1 MLSPAM
7 KSDLNSLHP
16 RVAVAAGVLLAALAA
31 LTGCGSGKKTAVP
44 LRTAGAVM
52 RLPEDELLRGRRVEL
67 RGVVTFID
75 PAWRLLTIED
85 DTGGVLVDLA
95 PRAPAVRR
103 GDILEVSGATSADNH
118 LPTVVSAVIRVTG
131 SGTLPKPQSAMAGSL
146 ACGQLPYRLV
156 EVEFR
161 PEEGA
166 IGDTSHTAR
175 FGAHLPCG
183 ELTAIGRMFRPHAPS
198 SLVGRRIRVRGVPF
212 PSYSPG
218 GTIAGVRLMFESEA
232 DVDEI
237 DPPAAQQPAMGQPT
251 GALPVLRS
259 ALSVKTLSG
268 EDADRGWPV
277 ELEGVVTF
285 RNNRHEGF
293 VLQQGS
299 VGLYIFRNSPMS
311 NRLKPGDRVRLCG
324 RTMMGGFAPV
334 VSESSVEVLGS
345 APLPKPVRIVPG
357 DKFHGWEENVW
368 VEVEGLAVGS
378 VENDE
383 FANLELFS
391 GDRRIAVWFSSGAT
405 PEQFAPYIG
414 ARVAVLGVYG
424 AVFTAAG
431 AFDGTRIM
439 TTSPRMLRV
448 LHRAPA
454 RPEVRSIAS
463 LSHFDQRG
471 FPQHRVQVAGVVTFR
486 DTRGRLYL
494 QDGADALCVAGGLSG
509 DPPLNSWAVAEGFLA
524 PENSGPQ
531 LERVRW
537 LYSRPGA
544 GVKPAPVLAETLS
557 SGELDGRLVSVEG
570 FLDGRRT
577 AGGELRLNLQAG
589 RARLSAVLE
598 APGSTDQFP
607 ELRDGALLRLTG
619 IGRSHPDLG
628 AAGSRLVSL
637 WLRSPDDIAVVQR
650 APFWDVRRAAYAAC
664 LIASLLV
671 LALVWAR
678 ALRHR
683 LKRHVAAL
691 QAAREAAETANRHK
705 SAFLAQMSHEI
716 RTPMNGILGMI
727 ELALTTHREAEQ
739 REHLTVAQ
747 NCGRL
752 LLKVLGDLLDFSRI
766 DAGKL
771 QLEMVEFDL
780 RECVAT
786 ALEGISFEAQRKGLE
801 MVCSID
807 AEVPD
812 RVVSDPVRVH
822 QVLNNLVNNA
832 IKFTP
837 AGEIVVQVKCRDR
850 QTEGALIEVSVEDT
864 GIGIPVEKQKIVFDS
879 FSQVDSSTT
888 RKFGGTGLGLAICSR
903 LIRLMGGMMSLQST
917 PGTGSTFTFS
927 LWFDLPVS
935 SAGPS
940 RQAGLS
946 GRAAVVDDNRTS
958 RRMLA
963 SVLETWGMTAVCA
976 AGGDEALALVDRAG
990 GTPIGEIAL
999 WLVDYAMPGMT
1010 GDRLVEALRKRG
1022 VPDNRIVLLLPGAD
1036 AGARKDIALAETI
1049 GCLTKPVLESR
1060 LRTAVEQVLGRSPDP
1075 ASYALAPAKE
1085 VQAPVPLA
1093 GGARILL
1100 AEDNAVNQLLMK
1112 RMLQKLGCTV
1122 DLAGNGREAVDKW
1135 RAGTYDAVLMDCQMP
1150 EVDGLDAARQIR
1162 EEEGAS
1168 GRSRIPIVAVTAH
1181 ALPEFRALC
1190 QEAGMDLYVTKPI
1203 SFDGLA
1209 TVLSAGL
1216 ARGVQQRNVPIP
1228 SDLHA

>member
-1 MLSPAM
+1 M
-7 KSDLNSLHP
+7 KSDLTTVHP
-16 RVAVAAGVLLAALAA
+16 RVAVAAGVFLAALAA
-31 LTGCGSGKKTAVP
+31 LAGCGGRNKTAVP
-44 LRTAGAVM
+44 LRTAGAIM

-75 PAWRLLTIED
+75 PAWRLLTIQD

-95 PRAPAVRR
+95 SGAPAVLR
-103 GDILEVSGATSADNH
+103 GDILEVSGATSADNR

-131 SGTLPKPQSAMAGSL
+131 SGALPKPKSATPGAL
-146 ACGQLPYRLV
+146 ACGQSPYRLV
-156 EVEFR
+156 EVELR

-166 IGDTSHTAR
+166 IGDASHTAR

-183 ELTAIGRMFRPHAPS
+183 DLTAIGRMLRRHAPA
-198 SLVGRRIRVRGVPF
+198 SLAGRRIRVRGVPF
-212 PSYSPG
+212 PSYSPE
-218 GTIAGVRLMFESEA
+218 GTISGVRLMFESEA

-237 DPPAAQQPAMGQPT
+237 DPPATQQSAMGEAA

-268 EDADRGWPV
+268 EEADRGWPV

-285 RNNRHEGF
+285 RNNRHDGL

-299 VGLYIFRNSPMS
+299 VGLYIFRNSPRS
-311 NRLKPGDRVRLCG
+311 DWLKPGDRVRLSG
-324 RTMMGGFAPV
+324 RTMKGGFAPV

-357 DKFHGWEENVW
+357 DQFHGWEENVW

-378 VENDE
+378 VENAE
-383 FANLELFS
+383 SANLELFS
-391 GDRRIAVWFSSGAT
+391 GDRRIVVWFSNGAT
-405 PEQFAPYIG
+405 PEQLAPYIG
-414 ARVAVLGVYG
+414 ARVAVQGVYG
-424 AVFTAAG
+424 ALYTAAG
-431 AFDGTRIM
+431 VLDGIRIW
-439 TTSPRMLRV
+439 TTSPEMLHV
-448 LHRAPA
+448 LDRAPA

-471 FPQHRVQVAGVVTFR
+471 FPQHRIQVAGVVTFR
-486 DTRGRLYL
+486 DTRGRVYL
-494 QDGADALCVAGGLSG
+494 QDGADALCVAGSSSG
-509 DPPLNSWAVAEGFLA
+509 DPPLGSWAVAEGFLA
-524 PENSGPQ
+524 PENTGPQ

-537 LYSRPGA
+537 ISARPGA
-544 GVKPAPVLAETLS
+544 PVKPDRVLAETLT

-589 RARLSAVLE
+589 RVRLSAVLE

-619 IGRSHPDLG
+619 IARSQPDWG
-628 AAGSRLVSL
+628 ATGSRLLSL
-637 WLRSPDDIAVVQR
+637 SLRSPDDIAVVHR
-650 APFWDVRRAAYAAC
+650 APYWDVRRAAYAVGVVV
-664 LIASLLV
+664 SLLV
-671 LALVWAR
+671 LALVWASG
-678 ALRHR
+678 LRHR
-683 LKRHVAAL
+683 LKRHVTAL
-691 QAAREAAETANRHK
+691 QAAREAAEAANRHK
-705 SAFLAQMSHEI
+705 SEFLAQMSHEI

-752 LLKVLGDLLDFSRI
+752 LLKVLGDVLDFSKI

-771 QLEMVEFDL
+771 QLERLEFDL

-786 ALEGISFEAQRKGLE
+786 AIEGISFEAQRKGLE
-801 MVCSID
+801 MVCAIG

-812 RVVSDPVRVH
+812 RVLGDPVRVH

-837 AGEIVVQVKCRDR
+837 AGEIAVRVQCRDR

-903 LIRLMGGMMSLQST
+903 LVRLMGGAMSLQST

-935 SAGPS
+935 SGRQSQPPAGF
-940 RQAGLS
+940 S
-946 GRAAVVDDNRTS
+946 GRAVVVDDNRTS

-963 SVLETWGMTAVCA
+963 STLEAWGMTTICA
-976 AGGDEALALVDRAG
+976 ASGDEAMALMDRAA
-990 GTPIGEIAL
+990 GTPIHDIAL
-999 WLVDYAMPGMT
+999 WLVDYAMPGMR
-1010 GDRLVEALRKRG
+1010 GDQFVEALRKRG
-1022 VPDNRIVLLLPGAD
+1022 VPDNRIILLLSAD
-1036 AGARKDIALAETI
+1036 ADARKKIRLAETV
-1049 GCLTKPVLESR
+1049 GSLTKPVLESR
-1060 LRTAVEQVLGRSPDP
+1060 LRAAVEQVLGSSRDA
-1075 ASYALAPAKE
+1075 ASSESAPAKE
-1085 VQAPVPLA
+1085 SPTPVPLA
-1093 GGARILL
+1093 GARILL

-1112 RMLQKLGCTV
+1112 RILQKLGCAV

-1135 RAGTYDAVLMDCQMP
+1135 RAGTYDVILMDCQMP

-1168 GRSRIPIVAVTAH
+1168 GRSRTPIVAVTAH
-1181 ALPEFRALC
+1181 ALPEYRTLC

-1209 TVLSAGL
+1209 AALNAGL
-1216 ARGVQQRNVPIP
+1216 ARGVQQPAVTIP
-1228 SDLHA
+1228 SDLHT